1 MSFSQR
7 SKTQEGLDKPFA
19 VAIITGWVIMF
30 IRITVEVAVVN
41 RQLLPYVWPAMA
53 AMGGAGFLYAIYM
66 YFSQS
71 TIDDEEDL
79 QISNPFELGPAI
91 KFGLLYAL
99 VLLVTKAAELYIG
112 EKGIY
117 LTSFLAG
124 LADVDAIT
132 LSISD
137 LTRTGGSVSLLT
149 GRAGI
154 ILAAISN
161 TASKGILVFALG
173 TKTLKLRVL
182 PAIILILLIG
192 LVFIF
197 LI

>member
-1 MSFSQR
+1 L
-7 SKTQEGLDKPFA
+7 EKPFA

-41 RQLLPYVWPAMA
+41 RQLLPLVWPAMA
-53 AMGGAGFLYAIYM
+53 AMGGAGLVYALYL
-66 YFSQS
+66 YFSES

-79 QISNPFELGPAI
+79 QIVNPFELAPAI

-154 ILAAISN
+154 VLAAISN
-161 TASKGILVFALG
+161 TASKGILVFTLG
-173 TKTLKLRVL
+173 SKKLRLRVL
-182 PAIILILLIG
+182 PAIVLILLIG
-192 LVFIF
+192 LIFIF